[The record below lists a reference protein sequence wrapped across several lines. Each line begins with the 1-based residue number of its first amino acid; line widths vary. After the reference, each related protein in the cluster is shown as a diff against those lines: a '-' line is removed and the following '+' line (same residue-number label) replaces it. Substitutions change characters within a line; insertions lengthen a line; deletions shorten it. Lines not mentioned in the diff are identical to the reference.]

1 MEGKDERKGEEE
13 MNHYDELNGQMVAA
27 MKRLD
32 KAVAVKDVKAVEFED
47 KEIQRLLGEMKVE
60 QNRW

>member
-1 MEGKDERKGEEE
+1 